1 MLKTLQSQEK
11 KNTVVTG
18 SGYTQLDWSQ
28 ENSHPFSTAGKATAA
43 RDTATG
49 GETQMIKYSLF
60 VLKWKLFRALS
71 A

>member
-49 GETQMIKYSLF
+49 GETKM
-60 VLKWKLFRALS
+60 LK
-71 A
+71 